1 MSFMQMPEKILTTS
15 NLEDEQ
21 TRSDVCKVAD
31 LKVVSD
37 EAEGVVY
44 VDRFGRHR
52 DISMEGDKQPCSTSF
67 EREIVLPTTS
77 SASEVCWDFKH
88 GLCEWG
94 SQCRRIHYLNM
105 QSGVNKRIPKDIL
118 QDHAKNV
125 EMTLAFRNEVCK
137 RFLENRCRYGQYC
150 DRIHFASPNRLSSSM
165 DNVKEDRP
173 EDVLQLPSDSL
184 HSKSLSSLAMVT
196 FSPLKCS

>member
-1 MSFMQMPEKILTTS
+1 MSKASFTRTSKASTKHLTTEDMGKRTKTTKNLGMPEKILTTS

-67 EREIVLPTTS
+67 EGEIVLPTTS

-94 SQCRRIHYLNM
+94 TQCRHIHYLNM

-125 EMTLAFRNEVCK
+125 NV
-137 RFLENRCRYGQYC
+137 
-150 DRIHFASPNRLSSSM
+150 SSM
-165 DNVKEDRP
+165 TRSRP
-173 EDVLQLPSDSL
+173 D
-184 HSKSLSSLAMVT
+184 
-196 FSPLKCS
+196 